1 MNMAAKVW
9 ISRVKS
15 DGTLG
20 DKTGLRWKLFG
31 GDWSPATHI
40 RGVPEDAYLELVQK
54 NGRGF
59 ALDRAAFPEALAVW
73 DRKRF
78 RRLGDFFWANGFVVV
93 RGRLAETLH
102 RFDLGEGGL
111 LPLRIFQE
119 DLTTPEPGEFFF
131 VNFGARKDSLVA
143 EQSKA
148 LNMLYVDRATGRQVW
163 SVLFGVTDGDIALT
177 SAAREGADVWN
188 EERIHSMI
196 FMSEALVTAIRDAGV
211 KIDFRLSEC
220 RIVEPN

>member
-1 MNMAAKVW
+1 MAAKVW
-9 ISRVKS
+9 LSRVKS
-15 DGTLG
+15 DGLLG
-20 DKTGLRWKLFG
+20 DKPGLRWKLFG

-40 RGVPEDAYLELVQK
+40 LGVPDKAYFELVQK
-54 NGRGF
+54 NDQGF
-59 ALDRAAFPEALAVW
+59 ALDRTCFPEALAVW
-73 DRKRF
+73 DRERF
-78 RRLGDFFWANGFVVV
+78 AGLGDFFWANGFAVVK
-93 RGRLAETLH
+93 GRLAETLH

-148 LNMLYVDRATGRQVW
+148 LKKLYVDRATGRQVW
-163 SVLFGVTDGDIALT
+163 SVSLRLEDGDIALT
-177 SAAREGADVWN
+177 SAALEGADLWN
-188 EERIHSMI
+188 EERIHSKI
-196 FMSEALVTAIRDAGV
+196 FMSEALVTAIREAGV
-211 KIDFRLSEC
+211 QIDFHLSEC